1 MAITSNGT
9 RNLLK
14 ANQLPTGYTLPTVT
28 TFTDFEYTKT
38 LNLTMLKS
46 DIALATPVLTM
57 ANLIDDAVVGIDKQV
72 LDAITSDFVS
82 TKSVVYFT
90 DLRTLTSTDALSGG
104 DDSWLTNAGTSYSAK
119 VIVYIKSV

>member
-57 ANLIDDAVVGIDKQV
+57 ANLIDDALVGIDKQV

-104 DDSWLTNAGTSYSAK
+104 DDSWLTNASTSYNAK

>member
-14 ANQLPTGYTLPTVT
+14 ENQLPTGYTLPTVT

-57 ANLIDDAVVGIDKQV
+57 ANLIDDAIVGIDKQV

-104 DDSWLTNAGTSYSAK
+104 DDSWLTNAGTSYNAN

>member
-28 TFTDFEYTKT
+28 IFTDFEYTKT

-57 ANLIDDAVVGIDKQV
+57 ANLIDDALVGIDKQV

-104 DDSWLTNAGTSYSAK
+104 DDSWLTNASTSYNAK

>member
-57 ANLIDDAVVGIDKQV
+57 ANLIDDALVGIDKQV

-104 DDSWLTNAGTSYSAK
+104 DDSWLTNAGTSYNAK